1 MSTDDAQ
8 RSVWDLGHPG
18 GAVNLMA
25 RWLLAGWTVRDVRF
39 AFGKMRT
46 LAALR
51 VVRGGDA

>member
-1 MSTDDAQ
+1 MTDDAQ
-8 RSVWDLGHPG
+8 RSVWDLGPPG

-39 AFGKMRT
+39 AFGKMRA